1 MCLDP
6 ISTLVDSYNSYEES
20 PHSFLDFLAL
30 DFNPFSV
37 IIVDYLLLISRN

>member
-20 PHSFLDFLAL
+20 HSFPDFLVL

-37 IIVDYLLLISRN
+37 IIVYY